1 MFSKSFLFAGS
12 FINNTALPSIIHLGI
27 FPLVIHLP
35 GVVSNLLC
43 RLVNVLAKIHVSHPV
58 LHLSCLT
65 MCWFQLTLPP
75 NYSPEVCNFFCVWW
89 YSCILSFSS
98 FEKSPLFTAENPN
111 ILELFHPVIISF
123 YFYCLCFN
131 IWLYLLNPLHFNFCF
146 WSKSPYLPLF
156 IMSQTIL
163 QFCQDLYIVCCL
175 LGFSF
180 SKRGPS
186 SSSSVFPLH
195 ISLYLIHL
203 LLFELHL
210 FTVLCPNYLWIL
222 VYFYYLYFLR

>member
-1 MFSKSFLFAGS
+1 MSWPKSMYHIQSYTFPVWQCVDSNWHFLRTTLQKSATFSVFDGIAVSSPSVLLKNRPWLQLRILIFWNY
-12 FINNTALPSIIHLGI
+12 FILLSYPFTFIACASIYDFI
-27 FPLVIHLP
+27 
-35 GVVSNLLC
+35 
-43 RLVNVLAKIHVSHPV
+43 
-58 LHLSCLT
+58 
-65 MCWFQLTLPP
+65 
-75 NYSPEVCNFFCVWW
+75 
-89 YSCILSFSS
+89 SS
-98 FEKSPLFTAENPN
+98 
-111 ILELFHPVIISF
+111 I
-123 YFYCLCFN
+123 
-131 IWLYLLNPLHFNFCF
+131 LYLLNPLHFNFCF

-186 SSSSVFPLH
+186 SSSSSSVFPLH

-203 LLFELHL
+203 LLLELHL

>member
-1 MFSKSFLFAGS
+1 M
-12 FINNTALPSIIHLGI
+12 
-27 FPLVIHLP
+27 
-35 GVVSNLLC
+35 
-43 RLVNVLAKIHVSHPV
+43 NVLAKIHVSHPV

-65 MCWFQLTLPP
+65 LCWFHFHQKSATFSVFDGMTVSSPSVLLKNRPWLQLKILIFW
-75 NYSPEVCNFFCVWW
+75 NYF
-89 YSCILSFSS
+89 ILLSYPFTFIACASIYDFISS
-98 FEKSPLFTAENPN
+98 
-111 ILELFHPVIISF
+111 I
-123 YFYCLCFN
+123 
-131 IWLYLLNPLHFNFCF
+131 LYLLNPFHFNFCF
-146 WSKSPYLPLF
+146 WSKSLYLPLF
-156 IMSQTIL
+156 IMSQIIL

-186 SSSSVFPLH
+186 SSSSSLVFHLH

-203 LLFELHL
+203 LLLELHL

>member
-1 MFSKSFLFAGS
+1 MSWPKSMYHIQSYTFPFWQCVDSNWHFLRTTLQKSATFSVFDGIAVSSPSVLLKNRPCLQLKILIFWNY
-12 FINNTALPSIIHLGI
+12 FILLSYPFTFIACASIYDFI
-27 FPLVIHLP
+27 
-35 GVVSNLLC
+35 
-43 RLVNVLAKIHVSHPV
+43 
-58 LHLSCLT
+58 
-65 MCWFQLTLPP
+65 
-75 NYSPEVCNFFCVWW
+75 
-89 YSCILSFSS
+89 SS
-98 FEKSPLFTAENPN
+98 
-111 ILELFHPVIISF
+111 I
-123 YFYCLCFN
+123 
-131 IWLYLLNPLHFNFCF
+131 LYLLNPLHFNFCF

-203 LLFELHL
+203 LLLELHL